1 MPRILSPLILTS
13 SDSLFYYTP
22 YFDSKGIRW
31 REVADEFRLPT
42 DNLRPN
48 TWIPMKDFSLF
59 LSKMATL
66 CEERMPLIVGQN
78 VAQKLIDGKW
88 DLIEKDSDFKQIVQ
102 VFMFNEHRFSR
113 QNTFW
118 LERISGEWCLCNR
131 SVLKPSFPGAYI
143 NEWFRVAFIL
153 QLCRSKLGDDWAPAS
168 LNVMT
173 DRKQGEN
180 FGEMLLPH
188 TQIRYNQPFMSF
200 ELTSVQELEPMTNRS
215 LKSRDIGEVR
225 LLAESYCHL
234 PHFTLDWL
242 ASLFGVTS
250 KTLYRY
256 FKDHDTSFKEIKK
269 SAVLNRS
276 KQLLQDT
283 DEPVSNIAYQMG
295 YDDVSNFNRA
305 IKAMCGSTPAK
316 VRLAF
321 RQNSNE

>member
-1 MPRILSPLILTS
+1 
-13 SDSLFYYTP
+13 
-22 YFDSKGIRW
+22 
-31 REVADEFRLPT
+31 
-42 DNLRPN
+42 
-48 TWIPMKDFSLF
+48 
-59 LSKMATL
+59 
-66 CEERMPLIVGQN
+66 
-78 VAQKLIDGKW
+78 
-88 DLIEKDSDFKQIVQ
+88 
-102 VFMFNEHRFSR
+102 
-113 QNTFW
+113 
-118 LERISGEWCLCNR
+118 
-131 SVLKPSFPGAYI
+131 
-143 NEWFRVAFIL
+143 
-153 QLCRSKLGDDWAPAS
+153 
-168 LNVMT
+168 MT